1 MLHIHVVGT
10 FTTVQLLP
18 HCLVIKDF
26 SWDHLAPTG
35 NLHYSTQCGG
45 YDSGTFTLTISTPDG
60 TLTCR
65 ATITGCRSSS
75 GSCTE

>member
-1 MLHIHVVGT
+1 MNGT
-10 FTTVQLLP
+10 LTEEGSITLTANGESFSVQ
-18 HCLVIKDF
+18 F
-26 SWDHLAPTG
+26 SG